1 MNDSLDIESTLEKIK
16 PAKKERKKRQPVVVD
31 EKNRRK
37 SRLSI
42 SCLLIFRRIQ
52 GLTPEISIE
61 EAMMEADTQDQEPS
75 AVVTLPKP
83 IKSVYVDFDLT
94 GMEEPIH
101 VDGSYHG

>member
-1 MNDSLDIESTLEKIK
+1 MDDSLDIESTLEKIK
-16 PAKKERKKRQPVVVD
+16 PVKKERKKRQPVVVD

-37 SRLSI
+37 SRLTFTYI
-42 SCLLIFRRIQ
+42 LIIRRIQ

-61 EAMMEADTQDQEPS
+61 EAMIETVTQDQEPS
-75 AVVTLPKP
+75 IVTLPRP
-83 IKSVYVDFDLT
+83 VKSVYVDFDLT